1 MPMSVVLITGSGSG
15 FGEAI
20 AVAFAQQ
27 GHQVVA
33 TMRRPDSAPVSL
45 KSLVAE
51 RPSAVI
57 ITTLDVSDP
66 EARRRAVN
74 LTLNTFGRLDI
85 LVNCAGVGATG
96 SLEDMPESGLHKV
109 FDTNFFGPLEL
120 MRLALPVMR
129 KQRAGRIINITS
141 VASLFSTPFMSAYTA
156 SKQALDAASVAA
168 DIESRSFGVRVAAIV
183 AGPFKTGLPAKSLD
197 IAPSAAYSTTHGN
210 YKSFFSKLEDHAA
223 VDLSPVVKTVMA
235 AATDADPP
243 LRYLVGAEGI
253 TFLPNLL
260 QALAPEQF
268 FALLATGQQK

>member
-1 MPMSVVLITGSGSG
+1 MSVVLITGSGSG

-20 AVAFAQQ
+20 AVAFAQR

-33 TMRRPDSAPVSL
+33 TMRRPDTAPASL
-45 KSLVAE
+45 KSLAAE
-51 RPSAVI
+51 RPSAVVV
-57 ITTLDVSDP
+57 TALDVCDP
-66 EARRRAVN
+66 QARRRAAD
-74 LTLNTFGRLDI
+74 LTLERFGRLDI
-85 LVNCAGVGATG
+85 LVNSAGVGATG
-96 SLEDMPESGLHKV
+96 SLEDMPESVLHKV

-197 IAPSAAYSTTHGN
+197 IGPSAAYATIHGN
-210 YKSFFSKLEDHAA
+210 YKSFFAKLEDHAA
-223 VDLSPVVKTVMA
+223 VDLSPVVETVMA

-268 FALLATGQQK
+268 LALLATGQQK